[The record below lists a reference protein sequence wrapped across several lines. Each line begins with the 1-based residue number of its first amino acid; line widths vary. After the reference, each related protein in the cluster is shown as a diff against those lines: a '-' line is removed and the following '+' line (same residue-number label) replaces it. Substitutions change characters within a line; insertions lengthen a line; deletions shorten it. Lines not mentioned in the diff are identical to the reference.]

1 MQVVEDN
8 LAAVLAQLGG
18 MSAVMMMM
26 MVMKKEMKHEMGV
39 WVRWAE

>member
-1 MQVVEDN
+1 VEDN

-26 MVMKKEMKHEMGV
+26 MMMKKEMIH
-39 WVRWAE
+39 